1 MGSEQSSHHEGRPSL
16 IPPVPTSWNHPQET
30 YDWLDYQLSR
40 VAAAFIRECPDKAID
55 IARKNLIRWKER
67 NGSIQYVLRGT
78 YDRWMDILSTKTP
91 EEIASLLEEDSS
103 LAQQLRSS
111 TPFVGLPCFDESWVK
126 PLRIEVGRQS
136 TLAGEEYK
144 RRFKEKEL
152 AAIAAS
158 RV

>member
-1 MGSEQSSHHEGRPSL
+1 
-16 IPPVPTSWNHPQET
+16 
-30 YDWLDYQLSR
+30 
-40 VAAAFIRECPDKAID
+40 
-55 IARKNLIRWKER
+55 
-67 NGSIQYVLRGT
+67 
-78 YDRWMDILSTKTP
+78 MDILSTKTP